1 MIGVEV
7 GCVVDEFSSVVS
19 DVGAEVG
26 NAEFDSAGVDGPGAE
41 VGCVD
46 AEFDSADM
54 DWPGAEDGV
63 VEGVAPLPAL

>member
-41 VGCVD
+41 VD

-63 VEGVAPLPAL
+63 VEGVALLPAL